1 LAVGLAGCQGQS
13 HEAISQVLSPVA
25 AAANVTARPTT
36 MANPPAT
43 TPAGPPHAAVAA
55 EPTTQWTGAQPQPA
69 PLATGGWLPANP
81 APPVPAL
88 KLICRGLPSVPAVAL
103 TFDDGPHPDFTP
115 RILQILAEN
124 NVHATFF
131 VVGKM
136 VALHPELVRAEY
148 QAGHT
153 VGNHTYDH
161 PDLARMSQDDVHH
174 QWSEGSRV
182 LREITGVAPRFCR
195 PPGGEHNDM
204 VVQVAADLGLTT
216 VMWSDSAGDYGCSDA
231 GYIRRATVQGA
242 KNGAIIL
249 LHDGVEQTV
258 EVLPQIIAGLRE
270 KGFTF
275 QTLDEMAQ
283 ALDASEAARS

>member
-1 LAVGLAGCQGQS
+1 LV
-13 HEAISQVLSPVA
+13 
-25 AAANVTARPTT
+25 
-36 MANPPAT
+36 PAS
-43 TPAGPPHAAVAA
+43 
-55 EPTTQWTGAQPQPA
+55 E
-69 PLATGGWLPANP
+69 

-88 KLICRGLPSVPAVAL
+88 KLIGRGLPSVPAVAL
-103 TFDDGPHPDFTP
+103 TFDDGPHPDFTL

-136 VALHPELVRAEY
+136 VALHPELVRAEF

-174 QWSEGSRV
+174 QWLLCSRA
-182 LREITGVAPRFCR
+182 LQDITGVAPRFCR

-216 VMWSDSAGDYGCSDA
+216 VMWSDYAGDYGCSDG
-231 GYIRRATVQGA
+231 GYIRRATVEGA

-258 EVLPQIIAGLRE
+258 QVLPQIIAGLRQR
-270 KGFTF
+270 GFTF

-283 ALDASEAARS
+283 ALEASSAGKS